1 MFLQRIIPTFK
12 HTQRYVG
19 KKIFQHRKI
28 HQTSSSLLSFYINHQ
43 AFQNNCNKNKMNKM
57 NNNNDN
63 IMKKYQHYPYQYM
76 LIKNTPLHFST
87 ISNSNNNH
95 DDPRLPFGTIFA
107 NRLND
112 SINAY
117 PVETVFTMLGLEIVT
132 IYGTYN
138 LLNYSNV
145 EFSAEFAFAF
155 AASRVIRKFRLP
167 VELIVAKGMK
177 TLLPALSTVRLLDLV
192 SGQNLMKTIFPAKV
206 IEEAEK
212 EDKKEE
218 KGFLRRTA
226 DYAYD
231 AMNQYGLC
239 YFLSSRL
246 VGVVIVFSIYELV
259 LFGFDVTSM
268 MEYLGLDGNVGD
280 VLGTWAGAV
289 VLSSSFYPISIYGTS
304 HLAPYVGKKRAERK
318 M

>member
-1 MFLQRIIPTFK
+1 MAIGAGLAAWLGGI
-12 HTQRYVG
+12 VG
-19 KKIFQHRKI
+19 SVVPVGGTLVGAALGGWSGDKLAGALYDAIFEKKE
-28 HQTSSSLLSFYINHQ
+28 
-43 AFQNNCNKNKMNKM
+43 
-57 NNNNDN
+57 
-63 IMKKYQHYPYQYM
+63 P
-76 LIKNTPLHFST
+76 
-87 ISNSNNNH
+87 
-95 DDPRLPFGTIFA
+95 
-107 NRLND
+107 
-112 SINAY
+112 
-117 PVETVFTMLGLEIVT
+117 
-132 IYGTYN
+132 
-138 LLNYSNV
+138 
-145 EFSAEFAFAF
+145 
-155 AASRVIRKFRLP
+155 
-167 VELIVAKGMK
+167 
-177 TLLPALSTVRLLDLV
+177 
-192 SGQNLMKTIFPAKV
+192 
-206 IEEAEK
+206 K

-304 HLAPYVGKKRAERK
+304 HLAPYVGKKRAKRK

>member
-1 MFLQRIIPTFK
+1 MIINE
-12 HTQRYVG
+12 V
-19 KKIFQHRKI
+19 KK
-28 HQTSSSLLSFYINHQ
+28 
-43 AFQNNCNKNKMNKM
+43 
-57 NNNNDN
+57 NDAV
-63 IMKKYQHYPYQYM
+63 
-76 LIKNTPLHFST
+76 S
-87 ISNSNNNH
+87 
-95 DDPRLPFGTIFA
+95 R
-107 NRLND
+107 
-112 SINAY
+112 
-117 PVETVFTMLGLEIVT
+117 
-132 IYGTYN
+132 YN

-212 EDKKEE
+212 QDEKEE

-239 YFLSSRL
+239 YFLSSNQL
-246 VGVVIVFSIYELV
+246 
-259 LFGFDVTSM
+259 
-268 MEYLGLDGNVGD
+268 
-280 VLGTWAGAV
+280 
-289 VLSSSFYPISIYGTS
+289 
-304 HLAPYVGKKRAERK
+304 LAHQSYQCQST
-318 M
+318 